1 MGRTNERIRPLLSRP
16 KPHAPKCPRQTV
28 RGPRGL
34 LINANQCT
42 HALSSHPLMMHL
54 PGEIEPD
61 ESTDA
66 QRVVLARSSRAA
78 TSRGNGSRGG
88 VSRSIVRMVR
98 EHARRITRATFSK
111 PHHPDWVSLEAPP
124 STRKNR
130 PPRTPLKPTFQND
143 KSLIDTQSASL
154 CPSVQSLP
162 NVSYRCATRQAAQGQ
177 GRSRFAVRA

>member
-1 MGRTNERIRPLLSRP
+1 MHRNDLAKRFVDLVG
-16 KPHAPKCPRQTV
+16 
-28 RGPRGL
+28 
-34 LINANQCT
+34 CT

-88 VSRSIVRMVR
+88 VSRSIARMVR

-162 NVSYRCATRQAAQGQ
+162 NVSLQVCDEATTART
-177 GRSRFAVRA
+177 RSIAFCSSSSTAGPTR

>member
-1 MGRTNERIRPLLSRP
+1 MSAYAPSSHVPSRMHRNVLA
-16 KPHAPKCPRQTV
+16 KRFV
-28 RGPRGL
+28 DLVG
-34 LINANQCT
+34 CT

-98 EHARRITRATFSK
+98 DHARRITRATFSK

-124 STRKNR
+124 STRKHR

-143 KSLIDTQSASL
+143 KSLIDTQSDSL
-154 CPSVQSLP
+154 CTSEPRGSRPLSQPLRRHTFLRSSSIAFCP
-162 NVSYRCATRQAAQGQ
+162 ASATTGPT
-177 GRSRFAVRA
+177 S

>member
-1 MGRTNERIRPLLSRP
+1 MSAYAPSSHVPSRMHRNVLA
-16 KPHAPKCPRQTV
+16 KRFV
-28 RGPRGL
+28 DLVG
-34 LINANQCT
+34 CT

-98 EHARRITRATFSK
+98 DHARRITRATFSK

-124 STRKNR
+124 STRKHR

-162 NVSYRCATRQAAQGQ
+162 NVSLQVCDEATTART
-177 GRSRFAVRA
+177 RSIAFCSSSSTAGPTR